1 MKNSIVCPKND
12 SPKNDSPKND
22 SPNIPCSTH
31 SDDDPLL
38 QKHREPM
45 VPDAGG
51 WIELAKQI
59 ALVGCAVLFYFG
71 VRGVT
76 EGSVS
81 EAIQHGRDVLALEQR
96 LGIAFEPGLQ
106 GRIAGHRTLT
116 TLANWIYI
124 WGHWPVIICTLIWL
138 HERHRYHYLLLRNA
152 MFISGAIGLA
162 IFASYPVAPP
172 RLIDSGF
179 VDTISQFS
187 TSYRVLQP
195 PSLINK
201 YAAIPSLH
209 VGWNLLVGVALWQAS
224 QRWHI
229 RIPAL
234 ASPILMTAAVLL
246 TANHYLLDTIAGATV
261 ALIGFAISRRVTL
274 PLALHLP

>member
-1 MKNSIVCPKND
+1 MENSIVGPKND
-12 SPKNDSPKND
+12 SLDSITSNLPD
-22 SPNIPCSTH
+22 STD
-31 SDDDPLL
+31 SDDDRSRDD
-38 QKHREPM
+38 HHEPD

-51 WIELAKQI
+51 WTELAKQI

-81 EAIQHGRDVLALEQR
+81 EAIQHGKDVLALEQR
-96 LGIAFEPGLQ
+96 LGISFEPELQ

-124 WGHWPVIICTLIWL
+124 WGHWPVIVCTLIWL
-138 HERHRYHYLLLRNA
+138 HERHRYHYLVLRNA
-152 MFISGAIGLA
+152 MFISGAIGLV

-179 VDTISQFS
+179 VDTVTQFS

-209 VGWNLLVGVALWQAS
+209 VGWNLLVGIALWQAS
-224 QRWHI
+224 TRWHV

-234 ASPILMTAAVLL
+234 ASPVLMTAAVLF
-246 TANHYLLDTIAGATV
+246 TANHYLLDTIAGVTV
-261 ALIGFAISRRVTL
+261 ALVGFAIARRITL